1 MLTGPPEYVP
11 SAQASNLHKKP
22 PRLSGAS
29 RSFGFFWLFFRQL
42 YQANS
47 VKSPFSALIALWRR
61 PRTVVLDIRPL
72 QCGYAGKGIGRY
84 TLETARRIAAAAQ
97 RELQE
102 KYPRFKISSLVREGR
117 ANPLPEIPVLLA
129 APSWQR
135 PWLWDQL
142 VLPFLLLRHRIR
154 IFHNFTAMGPLQE
167 VSFPMLYAFRG
178 MATIHDWHMFA
189 PDASGIEIFYRNTV
203 RIRVQR
209 KRLPKLKRVVVD
221 AEQIKVDTMLQ
232 GGVNA
237 DRLFV
242 VPLGG
247 DHFDAVE
254 AESWNMENFVLS
266 VGDTPN
272 KNLAM
277 IRDALAQL
285 RAKFVHLN
293 WVIVGNRQNIEARLA
308 PLENGILPPWIQ
320 VLENPT
326 DGKLKACYQKA
337 LCLLFP
343 STREG
348 FGIPVLEA
356 MRLGC
361 PVLSSDIEPLKS
373 LLGYGPGLL
382 PATDARAWCAAIHK
396 LLFFPDARDAAIAH
410 GRAKA
415 EAYTW
420 DNTARALLEMYLA

>member
-1 MLTGPPEYVP
+1 
-11 SAQASNLHKKP
+11 
-22 PRLSGAS
+22 
-29 RSFGFFWLFFRQL
+29 
-42 YQANS
+42 
-47 VKSPFSALIALWRR
+47 
-61 PRTVVLDIRPL
+61 
-72 QCGYAGKGIGRY
+72 
-84 TLETARRIAAAAQ
+84 LETARRISAAAQ
-97 RELQE
+97 KELLE
-102 KYPRFKISSLVREGR
+102 KYPRFKISSLVRAGR
-117 ANPLPEIPVLLA
+117 ENPIPEIPVLLT
-129 APSWQR
+129 APAWQR

-154 IFHNFTAMGPLQE
+154 VFHNFTAMGPLQE
-167 VSFPMLYAFRG
+167 VSYPMLYAFRG
-178 MATIHDWHMFA
+178 IATIHDWHMFA
-189 PDASGIEIFYRNTV
+189 EEASSIEIFYRNTV

-209 KRLPKLKRVVVD
+209 KRLPKVRRVVVD

-232 GGVNA
+232 GHVNA
-237 DRLFV
+237 DRIAV

-254 AESWNMENFVLS
+254 PESWNMENFVLS
-266 VGDTPN
+266 VGDTPH
-272 KNLAM
+272 KNLSMA
-277 IRDALAQL
+277 RDALTQL

-308 PLENGILPPWIQ
+308 PLEKGILPGWIQ
-320 VLENPT
+320 ILENPT

-373 LLGYGPGLL
+373 LHGYAPGLL
-382 PATDARAWCAAIHK
+382 PPTDARAWCAAIHK
-396 LLFFPDARDAAIAH
+396 LLFFPDARHAAIAH
-410 GRAKA
+410 GRTRAA
-415 EAYTW
+415 EYTW
-420 DNTARALLEMYLA
+420 DKTAQALLKLYTV